1 MQNLFLTQIFPA
13 EQNTTII
20 IMPTLKNEPFL
31 KEGTILTLVFLV
43 TVLSLGIIK
52 HKEFVLKNMRGLRQ
66 KNSACPL
73 SCLLF
78 SLFKIVAEAVQ
89 IIALW
94 VGKTSCPGDPHG
106 VC

>member
-1 MQNLFLTQIFPA
+1 MQNLFLTQMFPV
-13 EQNTTII
+13 EENTTII

-52 HKEFVLKNMRGLRQ
+52 HKEFVLKNMGGLRQ

-89 IIALW
+89 MTALW
-94 VGKTSCPGDPHG
+94 AGKTSRPGDSYR